1 VRRVAV
7 ATPLL
12 CLALCLA
19 ACSASDRDADGAART
34 PAPDFSLPDLAG
46 NTVSLSDFRGR
57 PVVIDFWATWCPP
70 CVFQVP
76 ELNAL
81 WEAHREAGDLAVVG
95 VAVDV
100 EGAEVVAPWASEQ
113 GVGYTIL
120 IGDEELARKFGVLG
134 FPTLVLV
141 DPEGAID
148 SLHVGL
154 IEHAELED
162 LVAPLASQVS
172 RREIP
177 PDEAGFAR

>member
-1 VRRVAV
+1 
-7 ATPLL
+7 
-12 CLALCLA
+12 
-19 ACSASDRDADGAART
+19 
-34 PAPDFSLPDLAG
+34 
-46 NTVSLSDFRGR
+46 
-57 PVVIDFWATWCPP
+57 
-70 CVFQVP
+70 VP

-100 EGAEVVAPWASEQ
+100 EGAEVVAPWAAEQ